1 MKIKV
6 LLVMPGKEVQVVK
19 IPDSIKFIKDF
30 IGEKLFKIKLNQSTI
45 LIANRNAKLDEF
57 NRFVGK
63 KIVLGNFLI
72 VSLKNNR
79 RVSMKKKD
87 LRKFMNMFKLKKH
100 EKKVEFYKEQ
110 YLEEYYFNQRKMRQK
125 NSKKNKK
132 EIFDAAA

>member
-87 LRKFMNMFKLKKH
+87 LRKFTNMFKLKKH